1 MCDAIATNPMMP
13 RGKNIESV
21 TVYASSQIAAS
32 PATSMKI
39 ESVTFYASSQIPDMW
54 AMTSSAM
61 SSVAS
66 VANGAKR
73 RQTVNCDK
81 TYDELGS
88 SPIVNAVTVADIDN
102 SL

>member
-1 MCDAIATNPMMP
+1 MWQN
-13 RGKNIESV
+13 KIESM
-21 TVYASSQIAAS
+21 TVHAMSQIAAS
-32 PATSMKI
+32 PAMTMKK
-39 ESVTFYASSQIPDMW
+39 ESVTFYASSQIPDTW

-66 VANGAKR
+66 VATGAKR
-73 RQTVNCDK
+73 RQMVNCDK

>member
-1 MCDAIATNPMMP
+1 MWQN
-13 RGKNIESV
+13 KIESM
-21 TVYASSQIAAS
+21 TVHAMSQIAAS
-32 PATSMKI
+32 PAMTMKK
-39 ESVTFYASSQIPDMW
+39 ESVTFYASSQIPDTW

-81 TYDELGS
+81 TYDELGT
-88 SPIVNAVTVADIDN
+88 SPIVNAVNDAVTVAGTDGN
-102 SL
+102 L

>member
-1 MCDAIATNPMMP
+1 MI
-13 RGKNIESV
+13 
-21 TVYASSQIAAS
+21 YASSQIAAS
-32 PATSMKI
+32 PAMTMKK
-39 ESVTFYASSQIPDMW
+39 ESVTFYASSQIPDTW
-54 AMTSSAM
+54 AMTLSATSSA
-61 SSVAS
+61 AS

-88 SPIVNAVTVADIDN
+88 SPIVNAVNDAVTTAGTDD